1 MRFFERFVVTH
12 YITLDRQEPDVHLH
26 LAGEDAAVVG
36 VRPLR
41 IQVLPLVE
49 RWVVEGWHGQ
59 GFLHRAFYQTVR
71 ERKTAR
77 EGYGLGNQVYSCRR
91 ACGDHINEWK

>member
-1 MRFFERFVVTH
+1 MTD

-26 LAGEDAAVVG
+26 LAGDDTAVVG

-41 IQVLPLVE
+41 VQILPLVE
-49 RWVVEGWHGQ
+49 RRVVEGLHGE

-71 ERKTAR
+71 ERETAWK
-77 EGYGLGNQVYSCRR
+77 GYGLANQVYSCRG